1 MLMRRCAVVTSPMT
15 RGVSV
20 PFSPIS
26 SRRLIGAAA
35 DRERSFASSR
45 PEVNLIF
52 SLLVSPNFKIVTLNA
67 RRGAHGIGTEPNS

>member
-1 MLMRRCAVVTSPMT
+1 MT

>member
-1 MLMRRCAVVTSPMT
+1 MT

-26 SRRLIGAAA
+26 SRRFIGAAA

-52 SLLVSPNFKIVTLNA
+52 SPLASPNFKIVTL
-67 RRGAHGIGTEPNS
+67 

>member
-1 MLMRRCAVVTSPMT
+1 MLMRRCTVVTSPMT

-35 DRERSFASSR
+35 SSR

-52 SLLVSPNFKIVTLNA
+52 SLLASPNFKIVTLNA
-67 RRGAHGIGTEPNS
+67 SRGD